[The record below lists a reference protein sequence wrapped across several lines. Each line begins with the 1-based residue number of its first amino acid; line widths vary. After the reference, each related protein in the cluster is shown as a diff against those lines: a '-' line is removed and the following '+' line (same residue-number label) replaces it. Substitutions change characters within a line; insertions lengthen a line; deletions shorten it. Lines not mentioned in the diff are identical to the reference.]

1 MMKRVIALML
11 CLLMLLPCIAACS
24 KDEQDRG
31 AYIRMYLAEPIYD
44 FDPLQAFDNANNLQI
59 VSMLFAGLF
68 YADEDG
74 DPKKDLVEDYEY
86 IHDEKEN
93 RYYLKL
99 TLKETN
105 WSDGVQLTAMHVQYA
120 FLRLFSSDVS
130 HPAAAMFYD
139 IKNARAIVN
148 GDLSVDKLKVA
159 AASTTEVEIEFE
171 DDIDLDAF
179 LLALCSPAVYP
190 MRNDIV
196 EFNADWAKKSTT
208 LVCSGPFKVN
218 KMQYDEKDGF
228 ILERNAYYMRDRQK
242 DDVDEYIT
250 PFRLVCDFTTPIED
264 QIAKF
269 DAEGVGAIYYLG
281 NIPVSG
287 RTTAAFAELLK
298 EGELTESNSTHVYY
312 MNQNAIVNGKALFA
326 DPAVRKALSL
336 ALDREAIATA
346 LVFAKAANGLVP
358 GALLNRADDN
368 DTFREVAED
377 DDRVGIATL
386 PNIQEAKAVLTA
398 AGIKASDYAFS
409 ISVAEYD
416 ADHVATAE
424 LAKAAWEALGFKV
437 TVNKLGVTE
446 NKDED
451 GKPNGIHYDQYKDA
465 LEDMT
470 YVTGKG
476 DKAVTHTV
484 EVIALDLVSTG
495 VDAFSYLAPFAT
507 AFSGNAMDMN
517 TATNPNYEMT
527 PHITGYKSDAYNQ
540 KIEAAYAE
548 KNQKKRAVLL
558 HEAEDILLADMP
570 VIPVVYNM
578 DFSIA
583 SGELGSIDT
592 RFFTNA
598 VFNETSLSGYWEIA
612 LAEKFVEPSKASKTS
627 K

>member
-1 MMKRVIALML
+1 MMKRVIALLL
-11 CLLMLLPCIAACS
+11 CLLMLLPCVVACS

-31 AYIRMYLAEPIYD
+31 AYIRMYLSEPIYD
-44 FDPLQAFDNANNLQI
+44 FDPLQAFENANNLQI

-74 DPKKDLVEDYEY
+74 EPKKDLVEDYEY
-86 IHDEKEN
+86 IHDEKED

-130 HPAAAMFYD
+130 HPALASFYE

-148 GDLSVDKLKVA
+148 GDLSVDKLQVA
-159 AASTTEVEIEFE
+159 AASTNEVEIDFE
-171 DDIDLDAF
+171 GDIDLDAF

-208 LVCSGPFKVN
+208 MVCSGPFKVN
-218 KMQYDEKDGF
+218 KMQYDQKDGF

-242 DDVDEYIT
+242 DDVDKYIT

-269 DAEGVGAIYYLG
+269 DAEGVGALYFLG

-287 RTTAAFAELLK
+287 RTTTAFAPLL
-298 EGELTESNSTHVYY
+298 EDGDLTESLSSHVYY
-312 MNQNAIVNGKALFA
+312 MNQKAVINGKALFA

-336 ALDREAIATA
+336 ALDREAIAKA
-346 LVFAKAANGLVP
+346 LVFAKPANAIVP
-358 GALLNRADDN
+358 GAVLNRTNDN
-368 DTFREVAED
+368 ETFREEAED
-377 DDRVGIATL
+377 LDRAGIATL
-386 PNIQEAKAVLTA
+386 PNVQEAKALLTA
-398 AGIKASDYAFS
+398 AGINASDYKFS
-409 ISVAEYD
+409 ITVAEYD
-416 ADHVATAE
+416 TDHVAAAE

-437 TVNKLGVTE
+437 SLNKLGV
-446 NKDED
+446 
-451 GKPNGIHYDQYKDA
+451 KPVKDA
-465 LEDMT
+465 AGESLG
-470 YVTGKG
+470 YVNDLYKEAYKSGNF
-476 DKAVTHTV
+476 
-484 EVIALDLVSTG
+484 EVLALDLVSTG

-517 TATNPNYEMT
+517 TATNPNYDLT

-540 KIEAAYAE
+540 KIEAAFAE
-548 KNQKKRAVLL
+548 KNPKKRAAIL

-578 DFSIA
+578 DFAIA

-592 RFFTNA
+592 RFFTKN
-598 VFNETSLSGYWEIA
+598 VFDKTSLSGYWDIA
-612 LAEKFVEPSKASKTS
+612 LAEKFVEPSKATANTK